1 MADADAVLEPGIG
14 DLSVPPATPPPA
26 APPTDD
32 TVMSLV
38 DHLGELRS
46 RIFRSIIA
54 VVAGAGVGF
63 YFGTAIRKVLQEPL
77 GDLPLQVLGVGDAF
91 FIQVKIALITGI
103 ILAMPVLLYQLWAFI
118 GPGLT
123 PAERK
128 TIRPWIPMALV
139 FFAIGVLIAYL
150 VLPFAIQFLFS
161 FTDETLQARPAAGQ
175 YFDFVTTMF
184 LAFGLVMEF
193 PILLVGLS
201 TVGIVDI
208 PAAEQVAPDGDPRC
222 RDLRGDRDPRR
233 RPGQPVRPGRNDVP
247 AVRTDHH
254 LHQAQRA
261 VTMDGD
267 PGPAP
272 DAVAE
277 PAFVIVSGLSGGGKT
292 AAAKLFE
299 DLGYTVVD
307 NLPGELLPDLAE
319 LVSADRTRFAR
330 VAIVLDVRSGDATLA
345 LAAMRGALE
354 GRGIRPRVVF
364 LEASRRRPDPALQ
377 RNAPSPS
384 AWG

>member
-54 VVAGAGVGF
+54 VVAGAAVGF

-201 TVGIVDI
+201 TVGIVTSQRLSKSRRMVI
-208 PAAEQVAPDGDPRC
+208 LGVAIFAAIVTPGGD
-222 RDLRGDRDPRR
+222 
-233 RPGQPVRPGRNDVP
+233 
-247 AVRTDHH
+247 
-254 LHQAQRA
+254 
-261 VTMDGD
+261 
-267 PGPAP
+267 
-272 DAVAE
+272 
-277 PAFVIVSGLSGGGKT
+277 
-292 AAAKLFE
+292 
-299 DLGYTVVD
+299 
-307 NLPGELLPDLAE
+307 
-319 LVSADRTRFAR
+319 LVSPF
-330 VAIVLDVRSGDATLA
+330 VLGGTMYLLYELTIIFIRRSG
-345 LAAMRGALE
+345 R
-354 GRGIRPRVVF
+354 
-364 LEASRRRPDPALQ
+364 
-377 RNAPSPS
+377 
-384 AWG
+384 